1 MKKNIFLIVL
11 LSFLTACT
19 QTPSNSSYTSSSS
32 SHSNDSTDSTSSS
45 LSTEIFNNISEA
57 KLGTMGNH
65 FIIKGV
71 VAQLTYSYDG
81 PVGMYVVDNTGSMY
95 VYGGVSNM
103 SNIKVGNT
111 IIADGNID
119 YYISQQEKPAGDEI
133 GYQGGQQ
140 LRANS
145 RGSGLPPVL

>member
-45 LSTEIFNNISEA
+45 LSAEIFNNISEA

-95 VYGGVSNM
+95 VYGGV
-103 SNIKVGNT
+103 T
-111 IIADGNID
+111 
-119 YYISQQEKPAGDEI
+119 
-133 GYQGGQQ
+133 
-140 LRANS
+140 
-145 RGSGLPPVL
+145 